1 MDFLNQP
8 QNEHN
13 YLCSHKQSRTRAVLP
28 TEEGLVEQENKRY
41 KYWSLY
47 LLRKRENF
55 ILVHSPI
62 RLTSSLKL
70 EKKGENRD

>member
-28 TEEGLVEQENKRY
+28 TEGLAEQENKRY
-41 KYWSLY
+41 KCWSLY

-55 ILVHSPI
+55 IPVHSPI

-70 EKKGENRD
+70 EKKGESRD